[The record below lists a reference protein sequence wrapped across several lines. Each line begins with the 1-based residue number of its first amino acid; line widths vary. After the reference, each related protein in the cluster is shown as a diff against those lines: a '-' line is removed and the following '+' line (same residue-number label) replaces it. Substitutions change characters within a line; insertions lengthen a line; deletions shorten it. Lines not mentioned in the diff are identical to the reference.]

1 MSQPDPDDIERRMNG
16 AVEVLR
22 GEFSGLRAGRA
33 SAAVL
38 EPLIVDAYG
47 SKLPINQ
54 IGTINVPDPR
64 MITIQV
70 WDQGLIESVEN
81 AIRDSGLGLNPA
93 RDGIVVRVPIPQ
105 LSEERRIELTKIANK
120 YAEQARI
127 AIRNIRRDG
136 MDKLKRFGKEE
147 NMSKDEQRAW
157 GEDLQILTDKFIKDV
172 DETLETKEKEIMQ
185 V

>member
-1 MSQPDPDDIERRMNG
+1 MSQPDTDDFERRMNG
-16 AVEVLR
+16 AVEVLQ

-33 SAAVL
+33 SAVFL
-38 EPLIVDAYG
+38 QPLIVDVYG

-70 WDQGLIESVEN
+70 WDQGLIESVEK

-93 RDGIVVRVPIPQ
+93 RDGNVVRVPIPQ

-172 DETLETKEKEIMQ
+172 DETLGTKEKEIMQ

>member
-1 MSQPDPDDIERRMNG
+1 MSQPDTDDFERRMNG
-16 AVEVLR
+16 AVEVLQ

-33 SAAVL
+33 SAAFL
-38 EPLIVDAYG
+38 QPLIVDVYG

-70 WDQGLIESVEN
+70 WDQGLIESVEK

-93 RDGIVVRVPIPQ
+93 RDGNVVRVPIPQ

-172 DETLETKEKEIMQ
+172 DETLGTKEKEIMQ